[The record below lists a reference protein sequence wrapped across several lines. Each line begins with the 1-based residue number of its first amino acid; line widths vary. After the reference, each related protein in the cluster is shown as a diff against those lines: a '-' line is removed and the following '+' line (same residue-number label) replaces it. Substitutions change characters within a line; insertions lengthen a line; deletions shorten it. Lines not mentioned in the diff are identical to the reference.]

1 MTLQKLLKGYRLGF
15 PQSVGNMRVIPIL
28 ADTEFTKVGDMEN
41 IYLKRD
47 EAYETLL
54 MANDSQ
60 YISVIP
66 HGLMYVVAEKAQDR
80 AIPSAHLIAKDKR
93 VNANCLQP
101 SQSGSFEANNKERE
115 WGILPSSLKSVAW
128 EHADDHRYDALWGDI
143 EKFLDSAGLSNNEL
157 VRFFKE
163 FKNELETFI
172 AQFEPVD
179 KQVGAIFIINNV
191 LIGIEI
197 VPNYKIWQQMWRPLV
212 RDCYGS
218 EAIMFIKKGYTTGMF
233 HPILKHKNIK
243 TIEDLEKATN
253 DLLAEEKEF
262 TNEVIQDVLT
272 ESMENVQQEEL
283 EDFTLYNLTSE
294 QLMGQCVT
302 HGPEKIIYASLITK
316 HSEKGQTRKR
326 KFNSRWN
333 NNSPYREDHEFALS

>member
-1 MTLQKLLKGYRLGF
+1 MMTLQQILKGYSLGF

-28 ADTEFTKVGDMEN
+28 TDTEFTKVGDMEN

-101 SQSGSFEANNKERE
+101 SQSGSFEADNRERE
-115 WGILPSSLKSVAW
+115 WGILPSSLKGVAW
-128 EHADDHRYDALWGDI
+128 EHADDHRYDALWSDI
-143 EKFLDSAGLSNNEL
+143 EKFLESAGLSNNEL

-163 FKNELETFI
+163 FKTELETFI
-172 AQFEPVD
+172 AQFEPVE

-197 VPNYKIWQQMWRPLV
+197 VPNYKIWQQMWRPLI

-233 HPILKHKNIK
+233 HPMLKTQDAK
-243 TIEDLEKATN
+243 TFEDFENATN
-253 DLLAEEKEF
+253 ILLEEEKEF
-262 TNEVIQDVLT
+262 TNEIVKEVLK
-272 ESMENVQQEEL
+272 ENMTDEEQEAL

-294 QLMGQCVT
+294 HLMGQCVT
-302 HGPEKIIYASLITK
+302 HGPEKTIYASLITK
-316 HSEKGQTRKR
+316 HSEKAQSRKR
-326 KFNSRWN
+326 KFDSRWN
-333 NNSPYREDHEFALS
+333 NDSPYREDQEFAL

>member
-1 MTLQKLLKGYRLGF
+1 MITLQKLLKGYQLGF

-28 ADTEFTKVGDMEN
+28 TDTEFTKVGDMEN
-41 IYLKRD
+41 IYLKTD

-66 HGLMYVVAEKAQDR
+66 HGLMYVVAEQAQDR

-101 SQSGSFEANNKERE
+101 SQSGSFESNNRERE

-128 EHADDHRYDALWGDI
+128 EHAEDHRYDALWSDI
-143 EKFLDSAGLSNNEL
+143 EKFLDRAGLSTNEL

-163 FKNELETFI
+163 FKTELETFI
-172 AQFEPVD
+172 AQFEPVN

-197 VPNYKIWQQMWRPLV
+197 MPNYKMWQQMWKPLV

-233 HPILKHKNIK
+233 HPVLKTQNIN
-243 TIEDLEKATN
+243 TFEDLTRMTDE
-253 DLLAEEKEF
+253 LLQEEKDF
-262 TNEVIQDVLT
+262 TNEIIKEVLDKDI
-272 ESMENVQQEEL
+272 ENTQQEEL

-294 QLMGQCVT
+294 YLMGQCVT

-316 HSEKGQTRKR
+316 HSEQTQTRKR
-326 KFNSRWN
+326 KFDSRWN
-333 NNSPYREDHEFALS
+333 NSPYQEDQEFAL

>member
-1 MTLQKLLKGYRLGF
+1 MTLQKLLKGYQLGF

-28 ADTEFTKVGDMEN
+28 TDTEFTKVGDMEN
-41 IYLKRD
+41 IYLKTD

-66 HGLMYVVAEKAQDR
+66 HGLMYVVAEQAQDR

-101 SQSGSFEANNKERE
+101 SQSGSFESNNRERE

-143 EKFLDSAGLSNNEL
+143 EKFLTSAGISNNEL
-157 VRFFKE
+157 VQFFKE

-172 AQFEPVD
+172 AQFEPVNS
-179 KQVGAIFIINNV
+179 QVGAIFIINNV

-197 VPNYKIWQQMWRPLV
+197 MPNYKMWQQMWRPLV

-233 HPILKHKNIK
+233 HPLLKTQNIN
-243 TIEDLEKATN
+243 TFEDLARMTDE
-253 DLLAEEKEF
+253 LLQEEKDF
-262 TNEVIQDVLT
+262 TNEIVKEVLDKDI
-272 ESMENVQQEEL
+272 ENTQQEEL

-294 QLMGQCVT
+294 HLMGQCVT
-302 HGPEKIIYASLITK
+302 HGPEKTIYASLITK
-316 HSEKGQTRKR
+316 HSEQTQTRKR
-326 KFNSRWN
+326 KFDSRW
-333 NNSPYREDHEFALS
+333 NNSPYREDQEFAL